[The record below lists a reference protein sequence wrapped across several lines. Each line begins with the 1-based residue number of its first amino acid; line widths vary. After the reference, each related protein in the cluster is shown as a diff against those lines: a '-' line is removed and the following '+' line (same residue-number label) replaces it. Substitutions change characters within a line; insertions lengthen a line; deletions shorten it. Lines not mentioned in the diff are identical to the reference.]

1 MAEAKKEKLRVL
13 VCVDISNQSA
23 WAFDWYAKN
32 FHRPEN
38 HVLAVHCPETFTNV
52 SMMSP
57 GRVSELIKEC
67 NEKLDAL
74 KSKYVSKL
82 NENGMQGEFLAIGLE
97 SDMKPGQAIIE
108 CAEKYKASFI
118 VTGTRGQ
125 GKFRRTVMGSV
136 SDYIVHHSPCPVLV
150 CRHKEKH

>member
-1 MAEAKKEKLRVL
+1 MKISILQLKKISTYLLHARVFVMCDL
-13 VCVDISNQSA
+13 SFQ
-23 WAFDWYAKN
+23 
-32 FHRPEN
+32 
-38 HVLAVHCPETFTNV
+38 
-52 SMMSP
+52 
-57 GRVSELIKEC
+57 
-67 NEKLDAL
+67 
-74 KSKYVSKL
+74 
-82 NENGMQGEFLAIGLE
+82 MQGEFLAIGLE

-150 CRHKEKH
+150 CRHKEKN